1 MNTISTL
8 DNGMSRVFDGYG
20 IIIGEGRSFIRTAR
34 REGRRMGKSLQGV
47 QTSQSV
53 RRSAEYWSICSCGPH
68 QLPRQRLLGL
78 LIGRRRAFQST
89 TRPRE

>member
-34 REGRRMGKSLQGV
+34 REGRRMGK
-47 QTSQSV
+47 
-53 RRSAEYWSICSCGPH
+53 
-68 QLPRQRLLGL
+68 RL
-78 LIGRRRAFQST
+78 R
-89 TRPRE
+89 TRPDEAKASACPRILSMSR